1 MKQIIKH
8 LDCTLRDGG
17 YYNNWDFSESFLNRY
32 LEVASLVGV
41 DFVELGFRFYENIG
55 FKGPYA
61 FMKDTFIN
69 EINIPQNLKVS
80 IMINGKDLIHNGKLD
95 FCRIEKLVPNH
106 KNKSKVDL
114 IRIAVNFDDFF
125 IVSPVFSYLQDKGYL
140 LGINIMQISDENLN
154 WKKLAMSSESEKIN
168 ILYIADS
175 FGSFSPDG
183 IKEIFENIQTYWK
196 GELGIHAHDNR
207 NLALHNTINAVKTGV
222 TWVDS
227 TIRGMGRGAGNA
239 KTEELILE
247 LDEINEK
254 STNIVPLLRMID
266 EIFEPMRQIYG
277 WGTNIFYQ
285 LAAKYSIHPS
295 YVQKMMEEK
304 YCLDDILA
312 VLEFLNKSGG
322 AKFSIDQLSLAKS
335 FFHGEPKGN
344 WSPSTLLEGKD
355 ILLIGSG
362 EKFKDHKIA
371 IEKFIKEKKPIVIAL
386 NTKEYINNKLIDLR
400 IACHPVRMMAD
411 IDIHMQL
418 PQPLI
423 TPLSMLPKKLSTK
436 LSEKE
441 IYDFGLGISNN
452 SFQFKKTYCFI
463 PKPLVFAYAIAL
475 AVSGNAK
482 QIYLAGFDGFESDEK
497 RNIELEGIIQLFL
510 KANTCLKITAI
521 TPTTYKGIESKSV
534 YGI

>member
-1 MKQIIKH
+1 MEQKVKL

-17 YYNNWDFSESFLNRY
+17 YYNNWDFSETFLKKY
-32 LEVASLVGV
+32 LDVASSVGV
-41 DFVELGFRFYENIG
+41 NFVELGFRFYKNNG

-61 FMKDTFIN
+61 FMKDTFVN
-69 EINIPQNLKVS
+69 DINIPQNLKVS
-80 IMINGKDLIHNGKLD
+80 IMINGKDLIQDGKLD

-114 IRIAVNFDDFF
+114 IRIAVSFEDFF
-125 IVSPVFSYLQDKGYL
+125 IITPVFSYLKDKGYL
-140 LGINIMQISDENLN
+140 LAINIMQISVEKFDWE
-154 WKKLAMSSESEKIN
+154 KLAICAESEKIN

-175 FGSFSPDG
+175 FGSFSPDR
-183 IKEIFENIQTYWK
+183 IKNVFEKIRTFWK

-207 NLALHNTINAVKTGV
+207 NLALHNTIAAIKTGV

-227 TIRGMGRGAGNA
+227 TIGGMGRGAGNA

-247 LDEINEK
+247 LDEINGK
-254 STNIVPLLRMID
+254 STNIVPLLRIID
-266 EIFEPMRQIYG
+266 EIFEPMRKIYG
-277 WGTNIFYQ
+277 WGANIFYQ

-312 VLEFLNKSGG
+312 VIEFLNKSGG
-322 AKFSIDQLSLAKS
+322 AKYSIDQLSLAKS

-344 WSPSTLLEGKD
+344 WSPSVLLEGKE

-362 EKFKDHKIA
+362 EKFKNHKIA

-386 NTKEYINNKLIDLR
+386 NTKEYIDNKLIDLR

-411 IDIHMQL
+411 IDIHLKL

-436 LSEKE
+436 LSEKK

-482 QIYLAGFDGFESDEK
+482 KIYLAGFDGFESDEK
-497 RNIELEGIIQLFL
+497 RNIELEEIIQMFL
-510 KANTCLKITAI
+510 KENTCLKMTAI

-534 YGI
+534 YAF